1 MITSKLLNPQEEKGI
16 KKKKKSEKERD
27 KPQQLER
34 SSYGPTITYFALL
47 I

>member
-16 KKKKKSEKERD
+16 KKKKSEKERD

-34 SSYGPTITYFALL
+34 SRYGPTITYFTLL